1 MYFDTFLDA
10 NLFKEAFEEAQRIIE
25 QNRNLPDEETS
36 DENDETESDEEDEE
50 VKNDIKVS
58 NSESDVVE
66 QLNALKVGN
75 APEKNGLSS

>member
-50 VKNDIKVS
+50 VKNDIKES